1 MRDEGGPFGTGSQV
15 QVSSHRKLLPSK
27 AVVVSVAETPGQR
40 SRQARLREASA
51 SEPPMKCRKQ
61 SRRCRNRGL
70 TRLPGSAWGNPE
82 ACPGGIRHVG
92 GAKLNQAPIR
102 NGRNSAPM
110 RREKPQAAE
119 TVRAKVPMRSPRDGA
134 ARSSGE
140 GPVMLCHER
149 WRVYLATC
157 NYAKDGG
164 RPSGFG
170 GQALFPNHRK
180 LLRSKAVVVS
190 VTEKMGR

>member
-1 MRDEGGPFGTGSQV
+1 
-15 QVSSHRKLLPSK
+15 
-27 AVVVSVAETPGQR
+27 
-40 SRQARLREASA
+40 
-51 SEPPMKCRKQ
+51 MKCRKEI
-61 SRRCRNRGL
+61 RRCQNRGL
-70 TRLPGSAWGNPE
+70 TLPLGEVRENPE

-92 GAKLNQAPIR
+92 GAKLNQALMR
-102 NGRNSAPM
+102 NVRTSAPM
-110 RREKPQAAE
+110 PREKPQAAK
-119 TVRAKVPMRSPRDGA
+119 TARVTVPMRSLRGGA

>member
-1 MRDEGGPFGTGSQV
+1 MP
-15 QVSSHRKLLPSK
+15 
-27 AVVVSVAETPGQR
+27 
-40 SRQARLREASA
+40 
-51 SEPPMKCRKQ
+51 
-61 SRRCRNRGL
+61 
-70 TRLPGSAWGNPE
+70 
-82 ACPGGIRHVG
+82 
-92 GAKLNQAPIR
+92 
-102 NGRNSAPM
+102 
-110 RREKPQAAE
+110 REKHKRQKPRGESTEAADW
-119 TVRAKVPMRSPRDGA
+119 DGS